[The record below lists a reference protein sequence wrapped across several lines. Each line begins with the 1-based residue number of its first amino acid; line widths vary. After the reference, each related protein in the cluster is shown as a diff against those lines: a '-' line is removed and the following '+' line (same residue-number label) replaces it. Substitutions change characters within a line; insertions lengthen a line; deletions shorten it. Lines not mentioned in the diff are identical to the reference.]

1 MKVLVTGASGKL
13 GCYLMQHQGVEG
25 CSRSGPVHHL
35 FDLHDEFLEQR
46 LAAVA
51 PEVVIHS
58 AALSAIPDCLRD
70 PELADRVNHLATA
83 RLGDWCSRAGVRLI
97 YVSTDM
103 VFDGE
108 SAPYHEDSPAAPLS
122 EYGRSKLRGEQAVL
136 KQGHLVA
143 RVALMVGPALG
154 KSQSYYDQLLGNLR
168 AGKAVSLFQDEWRGM
183 ISYADAA
190 EGLMQLARGGGAGVM
205 HLAGE
210 RLSRLEMGQLL
221 AAGLGIPE
229 LVSAGQRSDYPSPE
243 PRPRDLTMVS
253 RRWNEL
259 LPGWKPRTV
268 AQQIPAWLDRSCR
281 AGYYNP
287 APG

>member
-13 GCYLMQHQGVEG
+13 GCYLMQHAGVEG
-25 CSRSGPVHHL
+25 CSRSGEGHHR
-35 FDLHDEFLEQR
+35 FDLTDSQLESRLDELR
-46 LAAVA
+46 
-51 PEVVIHS
+51 PDVVVHS
-58 AALSAIPDCLRD
+58 AALSAIPDCLSQ
-70 PELADRVNHLATA
+70 PELADRVNHLASA
-83 RLGDWCSRAGVRLI
+83 RLGRWCLKAGVRLV

-108 SAPYHEDSPAAPLS
+108 SAPYDEDAEAVPLS

-136 KQGHLVA
+136 EQGHLVA

-154 KSQSYYDQLLGNLR
+154 GKLSYYDQLLANLR

-190 EGLMQLARGGGAGVM
+190 EGLLRLARGSGRGIM

-221 AAGLGIPE
+221 AVGLGSPDLI
-229 LVSAGQRSDYPSPE
+229 SAGQRSDFPSPE
-243 PRPRDLTMVS
+243 PRPRDLTMFS
-253 RRWNEL
+253 RRWDEL
-259 LPGWKPRTV
+259 LPDWRPRTV
-268 AQQIPAWLDRSCR
+268 VEQIPAWL
-281 AGYYNP
+281 A
-287 APG
+287 